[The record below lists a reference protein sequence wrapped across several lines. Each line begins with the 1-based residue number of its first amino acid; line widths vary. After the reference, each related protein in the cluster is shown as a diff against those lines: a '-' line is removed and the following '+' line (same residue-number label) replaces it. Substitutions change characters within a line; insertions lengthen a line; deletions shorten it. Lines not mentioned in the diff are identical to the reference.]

1 VSADFPV
8 RHSGVG
14 GKNGARGG
22 GKPVYADPARMQ
34 DFFLIIH
41 FIGLALGVGTS
52 FAMMRLGMATKT
64 LSPEERG
71 QFYKHAMSLSK
82 NGSLGLIL
90 LIVSGLCMLFTR
102 GVSTVFAAGG
112 PAFHVK
118 LTLVLVMVVFFG
130 FSQVLIKRIREK
142 RDPAAMVTMAK
153 LGPAMLLTGLGIVVC
168 AVLAFH

>member
-1 VSADFPV
+1 
-8 RHSGVG
+8 
-14 GKNGARGG
+14 
-22 GKPVYADPARMQ
+22 MQ
-34 DFFLIIH
+34 DLFLVLH

-52 FAMMRLGMATKT
+52 FAMMRLGIVTKD
-64 LSPEERG
+64 LPPPERAA
-71 QFYKHAMSLSK
+71 FYKHALSLSK
-82 NGSLGLIL
+82 NGSLGLGL

-118 LTLVLVMVVFFG
+118 LTLVLIMIGLFG

-142 RDPAAMVTMAK
+142 QDQNASATMTK
-153 LGPAMLLTGLGIVVC
+153 LGPAMLLTGLGIVVS